1 MNNETMTVETVEI
14 ENVVEATVTTKRRG
28 RPVVEGSARQ
38 VKLMAKAARGGEIK
52 RGRPANPN
60 SNRQAKLAARMA
72 ALANGGEV
80 RRGRPKMIKEVVA

>member
-1 MNNETMTVETVEI
+1 MNNETMNVEKVEI
-14 ENVVEATVTTKRRG
+14 ENVAEVTVTTKRRG
-28 RPVVEGSARQ
+28 RPIVEGSVRQ
-38 VKLMAKAARGGEIK
+38 VKLAAREARGGEIK

-80 RRGRPKMIKEVVA
+80 RRGRPKMVKEVVA